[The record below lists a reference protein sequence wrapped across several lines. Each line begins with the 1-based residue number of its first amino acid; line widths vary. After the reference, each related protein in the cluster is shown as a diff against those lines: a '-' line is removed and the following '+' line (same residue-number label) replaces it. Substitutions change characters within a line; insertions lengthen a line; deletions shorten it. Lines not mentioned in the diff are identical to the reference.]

1 MFRFLRDRS
10 GRGSF
15 ATMSEALVDQ
25 DVSLGGIEQFMDDR
39 LQILP
44 GVWQVDAEPV
54 VLHVV

>member
-1 MFRFLRDRS
+1 
-10 GRGSF
+10 
-15 ATMSEALVDQ
+15 MSEALVDQ

-54 VLHVV
+54 VVHVV